1 METDVRYSTEEKLS
15 NIKKNWSILDSGL
28 QIDYRCVKCRDCSQ
42 CRNADQNEKISL
54 RQEQE
59 MQLIKESVHLDWDQ
73 KKIVCSLPLRGQER
87 DFLATNKS
95 RAMMVLD
102 QQCMKW
108 SNDEVNKPMIIAAF
122 QKLFKTGDT
131 RFIEQLSEEEK
142 AKFLYKEV
150 QYFIPWRVI
159 FQDSA
164 TTAVRPVL
172 DASTSTP
179 RRDDGTGGR
188 CLNDLVAKEKLETLN
203 LLRLAIRFVIGL
215 FAMTGD
221 LSQFYYS
228 CALIALQWNLQRFLW
243 RENLDPEGESHGRCD
258 WGSYLWGQVCQWTD
272 RICHGASGRED

>member
-1 METDVRYSTEEKLS
+1 MLS
-15 NIKKNWSILDSGL
+15 SFERTGEGL
-28 QIDYRCVKCRDCSQ
+28 LGHQ
-42 CRNADQNEKISL
+42 
-54 RQEQE
+54 QEQGHDGARPAV
-59 MQLIKESVHLDWDQ
+59 K
-73 KKIVCSLPLRGQER
+73 
-87 DFLATNKS
+87 
-95 RAMMVLD
+95 
-102 QQCMKW
+102 KW

-179 RRDDGTGGR
+179 RRADGTGGR
-188 CLNDLVAKEKLETLN
+188 CLNDLVAKGKIETLN

-228 CALIALQWNLQRFLW
+228 CALIAQQWNLQRFLW
-243 RENLDPEGESHGRCD
+243 RDNLDPEGRVMEGVIGALIYGVKCVS
-258 WGSYLWGQVCQWTD
+258 GQTEYAMEQVAEK
-272 RICHGASGRED
+272 IEDKYPALAALIRW